1 MALRIAVAA
10 FAALRAV
17 LVYGEAGRLA
27 TEPVRLPR
35 IRRARKAAPAP
46 SAIRVTT

>member
-27 TEPVRLPR
+27 TEPIEPPR
-35 IRRARKAAPAP
+35 VRRAAEP
-46 SAIRVTT
+46 SPTPSPV

>member
-17 LVYGEAGRLA
+17 LVYGEVDRL
-27 TEPVRLPR
+27 TTQPLRLPR
-35 IRRARKAAPAP
+35 IRRAAKPAP
-46 SAIRVTT
+46 GAVRVTT

>member
-17 LVYGEAGRLA
+17 LVYGEAGRLS
-27 TEPVRLPR
+27 TEPLELPR
-35 IRRARKAAPAP
+35 VRRPAERSPEP
-46 SAIRVTT
+46 SPV